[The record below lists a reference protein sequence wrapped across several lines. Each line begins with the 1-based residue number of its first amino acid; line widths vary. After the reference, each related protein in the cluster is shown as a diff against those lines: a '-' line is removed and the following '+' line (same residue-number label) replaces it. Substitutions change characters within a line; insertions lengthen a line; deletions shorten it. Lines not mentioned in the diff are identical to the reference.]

1 MKSPLW
7 ILLVLLFA
15 MTAHACIWDA
25 ETLLQEKWRNH
36 DLAKAILG
44 EPPAPENPQ
53 TLQERIKNLE
63 ANRDEN
69 NPDWWNNLAGAYM
82 RLNQPATAVKLLEPV
97 VPKFPNDYGIHANLG
112 TAYHLLG
119 RYKEAEKEIGRDLEI
134 NPAAHFGLEKYHLA
148 LLQYLIRDSKYKSR
162 HVYVDEFTATFLTSD
177 RGHFYFTDANEQVFK
192 MMAQDYTNGVAE
204 AEADYESLSKTNHDE
219 YELRQMLGTVA
230 ALDSPPP
237 YRDKWNLASD
247 TNFEAGVIYMAEMNP
262 KEPACFEMLGIAAW
276 KKHNYHL
283 AISAFEKAI
292 ALGSPQSDLLKLKIA
307 GLKDYISNSG
317 WFGLH
322 VEGMQPTVIF
332 LVSLIPLLILYY
344 IYEKIRNWRHKPSTH
359 K

>member
-1 MKSPLW
+1 MKSSLW

-15 MTAHACIWDA
+15 MTARACIWDA
-25 ETLLQEKWRNH
+25 ETLLQEKWRNY

-44 EPPAPENPQ
+44 EPPAPENSQ

-162 HVYVDEFTATFLTSD
+162 HVYVDEFTATFLTTSSSHFFFSD
-177 RGHFYFTDANEQVFK
+177 SAEEISRE
-192 MMAQDYTNGVAE
+192 MAQSYTNLAE
-204 AEADYESLSKTNHDE
+204 AEAEYGSPSNRTEGSLDKGRME
-219 YELRQMLGTVA
+219 MLATVA
-230 ALDSPPP
+230 ALDVVPS
-237 YRDKWNLASD
+237 YRAKWNLATD
-247 TNFEAGVIYMAEMNP
+247 TYFEAGVIYMAQMNP

-292 ALGSPQSDLLKLKIA
+292 ALGSLKSGILQDKIA
-307 GLKDYISNSG
+307 ALRHYISKSFNQK
-317 WFGLH
+317 FGT
-322 VEGMQPTVIF
+322 EGFVS
-332 LVSLIPLLILYY
+332 LVLFLIPLVILYY
-344 IYEKIRNWRHKPSTH
+344 IYTKIRDWRRKPVAQ